1 MVKLDMDNGI
11 RALSEGEAGE
21 GLRVEAESVLVD
33 SKSVACGLV
42 VLEMRVA
49 EVPVLLAL
57 ALL

>member
-1 MVKLDMDNGI
+1 MDNGI
-11 RALSEGEAGE
+11 GALSEGETGE
-21 GLRVEAESVLVD
+21 WPKVEAESVLVD

-49 EVPVLLAL
+49 EVPAL